1 MFYNFTNKAKGLT
14 MNLKLLLSIISKP
27 LGKIDIIY
35 AACSVYCNA
44 DNHVCLLIFSSDVN
58 TKTQKGVAYTE
69 MV

>member
-1 MFYNFTNKAKGLT
+1 

-27 LGKIDIIY
+27 LEKIDIIY

-44 DNHVCLLIFSSDVN
+44 NNHVCLLIFSSDVN
-58 TKTQKGVAYTE
+58 TKTQKGVAYIE